1 MTVEVNSLLYTKGNA
16 IFNVTI
22 KRNGAV
28 VDLTGKSTT
37 GTVRALNDFATTLN
51 LDDQPTTLVDAPNGV
66 IQFTFDASLLSG
78 NPKNALT
85 GLPHT
90 MQFRVVEDDY
100 YPEAIVFGARTA
112 AV

>member
-1 MTVEVNSLLYTKGNA
+1 MTIEVNSLLYTKGQA

-28 VDLTGKSTT
+28 VDLTGKTTT
-37 GTVRALNDFATTLN
+37 GTVRKLNDFATSLG
-51 LDDQPTTLVDAPNGV
+51 LDDQPTTLVDAENGI

-85 GLPHT
+85 GMPHT
-90 MQFRVVEDDY
+90 IQFRVVEDDY
-100 YPEAIVFGARTA
+100 YPEAITFGARTA
-112 AV
+112 AI